1 MMWCKKKSAFILG
14 LSLLIAVFVWGQIGM
29 YLVHLLFGVNIRV
42 NFFKFCISLFKERSF
57 YYFLMIVLL
66 NAFIAYTVL
75 VTLIKV
81 TEQYILAKRF
91 KQKLVQLKNTE
102 LTNILNQEYN
112 RQSQDIMVVH
122 HNQSLAF
129 TIGCMKPYIVLSS
142 GLIEML
148 EDHELEAV
156 IEHETF
162 HQRNRDPLKV
172 FILQLISQSL
182 WFIPVTKWAYQN
194 YKIMSEVLADG
205 YAIQRT
211 GSELGLGSALL
222 KLIKNEFH
230 PGIGPVLV
238 HFSDESVNYRL
249 QQLVNPQKAIPVR
262 LTTTS
267 IVVSIHMLFL
277 FMGMVLVTMT

>member
-14 LSLLIAVFVWGQIGM
+14 LSLLIAVFVWSQIGM
-29 YLVHLLFGVNIRV
+29 YLAHLLFGVNIRI
-42 NFFKFCISLFKERSF
+42 NFFKFCVSLFKESSF
-57 YYFLMIVLL
+57 YYFLVTILL

-75 VTLIKV
+75 VTLIKI
-81 TEQYILAKRF
+81 TKQYVLSKRF
-91 KQKLVQLKNTE
+91 KQKLFQLKNIE
-102 LTNILNQEYN
+102 LTNILNEEFN
-112 RQSQDIMVVH
+112 RQSQDIMVIH

-129 TIGCMKPYIVLSS
+129 TIGCGKPYIVLSS

-182 WFIPVTKWAYQN
+182 WFIPVTKWSYQN
-194 YKIMSEVLADG
+194 YKIMSEMLADG
-205 YAIQRT
+205 YAIQKT

-230 PGIGPVLV
+230 TGMSPILV

-249 QQLVNPQKAIPVR
+249 QQLVNPQKAIPVK

-267 IVVSIHMLFL
+267 IVISIHVLFL
-277 FMGMVLVTMT
+277 FMSMVLVTIT